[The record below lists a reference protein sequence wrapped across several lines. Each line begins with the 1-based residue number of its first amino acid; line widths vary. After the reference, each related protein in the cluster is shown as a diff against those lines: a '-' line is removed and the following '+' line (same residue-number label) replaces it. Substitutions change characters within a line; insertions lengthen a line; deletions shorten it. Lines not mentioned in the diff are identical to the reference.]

1 MKSFVGVDALRD
13 IELDCAVTIGTFDG
27 VHLGHRALIA
37 RCIATAKRLG
47 VEAAIV
53 TWDRHPLETLRP
65 DKAPPLLSS
74 PERKVELL
82 GETGADVLWVLPFDH
97 EFSTWPPERF
107 VDDVLIAGLGAR
119 AVVIGD
125 GWRFG
130 HKAAGNITLLEEL
143 GSARGF
149 EVEAMTL
156 AQAEGRSVS
165 SSRTRALVTS
175 GEVEEAAGLLGR
187 HFDIDGLVVHGDG
200 RGKDL
205 GFPTAN
211 LDCDTRVARPPL
223 GVYAGRLRVG
233 ESWFTAAISVGV
245 NPTFGGEAGI
255 SPVRIEA
262 YVLDMERDIYG
273 EKVRLEFWKRLRD
286 ELKFDRVE
294 DLIEQMGRDVTATRA
309 LVG

>member
-156 AQAEGRSVS
+156 AQAEGRNVS
-165 SSRTRALVTS
+165 SSRTRALVTG

-211 LDCDTRVARPPL
+211 LDCDARVARPPL

-233 ESWFTAAISVGV
+233 DSWFAAAISVGV
-245 NPTFGGEAGI
+245 NPTFGGEEGI

-273 EKVRLEFWKRLRD
+273 KQVRLEFWKRLRD

>member
-1 MKSFVGVDALRD
+1 MKSFAGVDALRD
-13 IELDCAVTIGTFDG
+13 TDLQCAVTIGTFDG

-37 RCIATAKRLG
+37 RCIATAERLG

-74 PERKVELL
+74 PERKIELL

-107 VDDVLIAGLGAR
+107 VDVVLVEGLGSK

-130 HKAAGNITLLEEL
+130 HKAAGNVALLEEL
-143 GSARGF
+143 GSTHGF

-156 AQAEGRSVS
+156 AQAEGRNVS
-165 SSRTRALVTS
+165 SSRTRALITA
-175 GEVEEAAGLLGR
+175 GEVEEASGLLGR

-200 RGKDL
+200 RGKEL

-211 LDCDTRVARPPL
+211 LDCDHRVARPSL
-223 GVYAGRLRVG
+223 GVYAGRLRVRG
-233 ESWFTAAISVGV
+233 SWFSAAISVGV
-245 NPTFGGEAGI
+245 NPTFGGEAGV

-262 YVLDMERDIYG
+262 YVLDMDQDIYG
-273 EKVRLEFWKRLRD
+273 DSVRLEFWKRLRD